1 MNKDFKFTVRH
12 FDETK
17 DWSTDKDMI
26 ITSKTNNGWGFYCD
40 RYTPEEFEEMYQVIH
55 NFRKQRLLAAGNQN
69 VWP

>member
-40 RYTPEEFEEMYQVIH
+40 RYTPEEFEEMYQAIH
-55 NFRKQRLLAAGNQN
+55 KFRNTLTLPNQK
-69 VWP
+69 